1 MADTELVETGMA
13 GPTVTDARGE
23 QAPPLPE
30 ASPALERLLSAGGT
44 IPDAAALPADAGEEV
59 IHVQGRPAWTFPP
72 AQQSIAVPSV
82 GPPGRRR
89 HPLAVLLAS
98 ALTLGVSSIA
108 WHTRVNR
115 EISEFDARVEVSARR
130 SGLAVSVAWLA
141 GWACSLAGAA
151 LLVGH
156 QLHVGPT
163 LILATSGFRV
173 AGHTVLW
180 DWLMLG
186 GIAVIPYVTLLLP
199 VSAVAVVMTL
209 ERLRVAE
216 ERAGLPA
223 ELRVRP
229 VRHASL
235 LLLPILGGLLHVAVF
250 QSRLNQVW
258 QRAFPAG
265 SPGAG

>member
-13 GPTVTDARGE
+13 GPTVTDDRAE
-23 QAPPLPE
+23 QG
-30 ASPALERLLSAGGT
+30 PALTEPPPAFEELLTGT
-44 IPDAAALPADAGEEV
+44 GEAADAAAPAAGAGEPV
-59 IHVQGRPAWTFPP
+59 IHVQGRPTWTFPP
-72 AQQSIAVPSV
+72 LQQTVAVPSV

-89 HPLAVLLAS
+89 HPLTVLFAS
-98 ALTLGVSSIA
+98 ALTLGAFAIA
-108 WHTRVNR
+108 WHARVNR
-115 EISEFDARVEVSARR
+115 EISDFDARVEVAARR
-130 SGLAVSVAWLA
+130 SALAIAMPWLA
-141 GWACSLAGAA
+141 GLACSLAGAA

-156 QLHVGPT
+156 QLGVGPT
-163 LILATSGFRV
+163 LILATSGFEV
-173 AGHTVLW
+173 AGRTVLW

-186 GIAVIPYVTLLLP
+186 GILVIPYVALLLP
-199 VSAVAVVMTL
+199 FSAIALVMTA
-209 ERLRVAE
+209 ERLRIAE

-235 LLLPILGGLLHVAVF
+235 LLVPILGGLLHVAVF

-265 SPGAG
+265 DPVRT